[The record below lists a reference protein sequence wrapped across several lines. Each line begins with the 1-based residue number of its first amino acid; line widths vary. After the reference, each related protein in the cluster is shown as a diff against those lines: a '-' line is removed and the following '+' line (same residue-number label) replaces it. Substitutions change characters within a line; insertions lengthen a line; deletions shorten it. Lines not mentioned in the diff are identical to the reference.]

1 MAFTCGFF
9 NSQNGDR
16 KYNAEQMASI
26 FDGLIKDGVYDTIG
40 EIFAVTPGTGM
51 QVLVGS
57 GRAWF
62 DHTWNNNDAPYPLSI
77 TAADV
82 SLPRYD
88 AVVLE
93 TNHSD
98 TVRTNRLRVL
108 TGTPASTPIKPTMTS
123 TANVKQHP
131 LAYIKVTAGATA
143 ITQSMIEV
151 VVGTS
156 ECPFVTG
163 IIETAQIDALFQQWN
178 GEFDAWFDNLKAQL
192 SDNVVA
198 NLQNQIDQKVAK
210 ADVAT
215 AADIDAGTSNTKW
228 VTPKGLKESTNL
240 ITRVYD
246 RTLKSAG
253 VIETVKNSGCVYKNM
268 SFPYIFNM
276 NTPFM
281 PLKSNRYLIMYT
293 AQEAGTWKI
302 MAAIVDSDLNI
313 IQKKSVT
320 SITNT
325 ALVDRLDGGSPIAGE
340 FAGGI
345 VCGAHSSNDAN
356 AYVAAYYG
364 HRNLLASRNITG
376 SYAPL
381 AKAGETDN
389 MCYLSCWVN
398 NGSGNGTEIS
408 YLTSDMP
415 SSDNISSWSRRM
427 VSESTFSTIIGA
439 HGTKIYGYRFNN
451 STYVLTVNEYDVVT
465 NTTTQLLSYNFGS
478 NFEVCSL
485 AFEYPYAYF
494 EIVQNGNQVFSKTLR
509 INVADRTN
517 NLNNVLTSST
527 LTGIWFQHSSSGLI
541 GVDDLHY
548 YYSGRNQERLLRVNK
563 STLAID
569 VVSFGF
575 DFTGKTISNQ
585 VLKDVEYRDYVLS
598 VPDSQ
603 NDNRLHKLLFS
614 DIANPVHFVF
624 PSIIP
629 SSYTRMAPVYGYKDT
644 LIDGRCQI
652 SSNAF
657 GTFSTKY
664 PAIRCFI
671 KEE

>member
-62 DHTWNNNDAPYPLSI
+62 DHTWNNNDAPYPLTI

-108 TGTPASTPIKPTMTS
+108 TGTPAGTPIKPTMTS

-215 AADIDAGTSNTKW
+215 AADIDAGTSDTKW
-228 VTPKGLKESTNL
+228 VTPKGLKDAKL
-240 ITRVYD
+240 KVYD
-246 RTLKSAG
+246 RTLDRSG
-253 VIETVKNSGCVYKNM
+253 VIETVKNSGCVYQNM
-268 SFPYIFNM
+268 SFPYIFNL

-281 PLKSNRYLIMYT
+281 PLKSNRYLIMYN
-293 AQEAGTWKI
+293 AQEAGTWK
-302 MAAIVDSDLNI
+302 MMVAIIDSDLNI
-313 IQKKSVT
+313 IQKKSVK

-325 ALVDRLDGGSPIAGE
+325 ALVDRFGGSSPIVGE
-340 FAGGI
+340 FAGGL
-345 VCGAHSSNDAN
+345 VCGSHSSNDATVC
-356 AYVAAYYG
+356 VAAYYG
-364 HRNLLASRNITG
+364 HRNLLASRDITG
-376 SYAPL
+376 TYSNMTR
-381 AKAGETDN
+381 AGETDN
-389 MCYLSCWVN
+389 MCYLSYWASSD
-398 NGSGNGTEIS
+398 GPTIS
-408 YLTSDMP
+408 YLTSGMP
-415 SSDNISSWSRRM
+415 SSDNISSWSSRT
-427 VSESTFSTIIGA
+427 VSKNTLSTIIGA
-439 HGTKIYGYRFNN
+439 HGTKIYGYQFTN
-451 STYVLTVNEYDVVT
+451 STQVLTVNEYDVVS
-465 NTTTQLLSYNFGS
+465 NTTTRLLSHTFGS
-478 NFEVCSL
+478 DFKVCSL

-494 EIVQNGNQVFSKTLR
+494 EIVRNGNQVFSKALR

-517 NLNNVLTSST
+517 NLNGVLTSST
-527 LTGIWFQHSSSGLI
+527 LTGIWFQHNSSGLI

-548 YYSGRNQERLLRVNK
+548 YYSGYADERLLRVNK

-575 DFTGKTISNQ
+575 DFMGMSISNQ

-598 VPDSQ
+598 LPDSQ
-603 NDNRLHKLLFS
+603 TDNRLYKLLFS
-614 DIANPVHFVF
+614 DIANPVHFIF

-629 SSYTRMAPVYGYKDT
+629 SSTTRMAPLYGYKDT
-644 LIDGRCQI
+644 TIDGRCCI
-652 SSNAF
+652 SVNAF